1 MHTSVNQASDVQGRQ
16 REDGHECW
24 VAIAD
29 FEFAKKL
36 LAAKPV
42 AVDGKYNPQ
51 TKQYLDSLLPAVLEH
66 FLGVLPSLGAVDVPE
81 HSFAALQR
89 WGAGFVHN
97 PVGEPVVTSENER
110 LVACG
115 DFCLGSRFELAA
127 ESGLH
132 AAQAIRSWM

>member
-1 MHTSVNQASDVQGRQ
+1 MDPESPVQDRN
-16 REDGHECW
+16 RDDGHECW
-24 VAIAD
+24 VAIAN

-36 LAAKPV
+36 LDGKPV
-42 AVDGKYNPQ
+42 SVDGQYNPQ
-51 TKQYLDSLLPAVLEH
+51 TKQYLDSILPKVLEQ

-89 WGAGFVHN
+89 WGAGFVET
-97 PVGEPVVTSENER
+97 PVGLPVLTSESER

-127 ESGLH
+127 ESGMH
-132 AAQAIRSWM
+132 AAQSISSWR